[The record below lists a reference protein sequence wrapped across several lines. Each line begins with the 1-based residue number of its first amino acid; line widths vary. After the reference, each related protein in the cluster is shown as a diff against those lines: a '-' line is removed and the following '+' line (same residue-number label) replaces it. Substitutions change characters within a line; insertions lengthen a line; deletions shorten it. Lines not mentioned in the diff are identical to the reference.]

1 LIYLRICLSY
11 SFYSFTNFC
20 SKPLKMGDSDM
31 EGGDWDWDD
40 DNEDDN
46 GKDRSSS
53 LRRSSQSLA
62 VKRSSSFSSSEE
74 ENKAMALRLQS
85 QGKNINIIGYSAAP
99 KHSVVA
105 PKRPLPSKPSKSMKG
120 FGNIAP
126 TSGVRPSVSATNP
139 TIRPAVRKQ
148 LSKPNDDDIFAS
160 VGMNTLGS
168 TRNAVVGTA
177 GIRRPLAASLVSTSL
192 GVDEIDG
199 SWGDDDDLE
208 DDLFDS
214 DSD

>member
-1 LIYLRICLSY
+1 LIYVRISLSY
-11 SFYSFTNFC
+11 YFYSFITFC

-99 KHSVVA
+99 KNPVAA
-105 PKRPLPSKPSKSMKG
+105 PKRPLPSKPPKSMKG

-126 TSGVRPSVSATNP
+126 TSGVRPSVSAANP
-139 TIRPAVRKQ
+139 TIRKK

-168 TRNAVVGTA
+168 TRSAVVGTA
-177 GIRRPLAASLVSTSL
+177 GIRRPPAASLVPTSL
-192 GVDEIDG
+192 GVDEMDG
-199 SWGDDDDLE
+199 SWGEDDDLE